1 MWKYWLTDAS
11 RLRDHRIVDGSK
23 LHLSVKQET
32 TVGNIEDP
40 NEFNTQLRIFL
51 KRHLNTQDTEKV
63 MAKFKEQFKTWISSL
78 SLDDI
83 ERLAT
88 IHMKEASSY
97 WCNVITVNSR
107 PRNFGI
113 SAKFVVPKQ
122 PLIPFDLPLL
132 KKRKGLGNGIRAQFS
147 AGFSIQKGKKMSWHC
162 CLLPLSFALM
172 SV

>member
-1 MWKYWLTDAS
+1 MVEVSDNDEIALLKREISTKLRIPVAQQRLVFKGKTLADAS

-97 WCNVITVNSR
+97 
-107 PRNFGI
+107 
-113 SAKFVVPKQ
+113 
-122 PLIPFDLPLL
+122 
-132 KKRKGLGNGIRAQFS
+132 
-147 AGFSIQKGKKMSWHC
+147 
-162 CLLPLSFALM
+162 
-172 SV
+172 

>member
-1 MWKYWLTDAS
+1 MYILVKKLNGQEVRLEVSDNDEIALLKREISTKLRIPVAQQRLVFKGKTLADAS

-97 WCNVITVNSR
+97 
-107 PRNFGI
+107 
-113 SAKFVVPKQ
+113 
-122 PLIPFDLPLL
+122 
-132 KKRKGLGNGIRAQFS
+132 
-147 AGFSIQKGKKMSWHC
+147 
-162 CLLPLSFALM
+162 
-172 SV
+172 

>member
-1 MWKYWLTDAS
+1 MYILVKKLNGQEVRLEVSDNDEIALLKREISTKLRIPVAQQRLVFKGKTLADAS

-51 KRHLNTQDTEKV
+51 KKHLNTQDTEKV

-97 WCNVITVNSR
+97 
-107 PRNFGI
+107 
-113 SAKFVVPKQ
+113 
-122 PLIPFDLPLL
+122 
-132 KKRKGLGNGIRAQFS
+132 
-147 AGFSIQKGKKMSWHC
+147 
-162 CLLPLSFALM
+162 
-172 SV
+172 

>member
-1 MWKYWLTDAS
+1 MYILVKKLNGQEVRLEVSDNDEIALLKREISTKLRIPVAQQRLVFKGKTLADAS

-32 TVGNIEDP
+32 TVENIEDP

-63 MAKFKEQFKTWISSL
+63 MAKFKEFKTWISSL

-97 WCNVITVNSR
+97 
-107 PRNFGI
+107 
-113 SAKFVVPKQ
+113 
-122 PLIPFDLPLL
+122 
-132 KKRKGLGNGIRAQFS
+132 
-147 AGFSIQKGKKMSWHC
+147 
-162 CLLPLSFALM
+162 
-172 SV
+172 

>member
-1 MWKYWLTDAS
+1 MYILVKKLNGQEVRLEVSDNDEIALLKREISTKLRIPVAQQRLVFKGKTLADAS

-32 TVGNIEDP
+32 TVENIEDP

-97 WCNVITVNSR
+97 
-107 PRNFGI
+107 
-113 SAKFVVPKQ
+113 
-122 PLIPFDLPLL
+122 
-132 KKRKGLGNGIRAQFS
+132 
-147 AGFSIQKGKKMSWHC
+147 
-162 CLLPLSFALM
+162 
-172 SV
+172 

>member
-1 MWKYWLTDAS
+1 MYILVKKLNGQEVRLEVSDNDEIALLKREISTKLRIPVAQQRLVFKGKTLADAS

-63 MAKFKEQFKTWISSL
+63 MAKFKEFKTWISSL

-97 WCNVITVNSR
+97 
-107 PRNFGI
+107 
-113 SAKFVVPKQ
+113 
-122 PLIPFDLPLL
+122 
-132 KKRKGLGNGIRAQFS
+132 
-147 AGFSIQKGKKMSWHC
+147 
-162 CLLPLSFALM
+162 
-172 SV
+172 

>member
-1 MWKYWLTDAS
+1 MFISVKKLNGQEVRLEVSDNDEIALLKREISTKLRIPVAQQRLVFKGKTLADAS

-63 MAKFKEQFKTWISSL
+63 MAKFKEFKTWISSL

-97 WCNVITVNSR
+97 
-107 PRNFGI
+107 
-113 SAKFVVPKQ
+113 
-122 PLIPFDLPLL
+122 
-132 KKRKGLGNGIRAQFS
+132 
-147 AGFSIQKGKKMSWHC
+147 
-162 CLLPLSFALM
+162 
-172 SV
+172 

>member
-1 MWKYWLTDAS
+1 MYILVKKLNGQEVRLEVSDNDEIALLKREISTKLRIPVAQQRLVFKGKTLADAS

-63 MAKFKEQFKTWISSL
+63 VAKFKEQFKTWISSL

-97 WCNVITVNSR
+97 
-107 PRNFGI
+107 
-113 SAKFVVPKQ
+113 
-122 PLIPFDLPLL
+122 
-132 KKRKGLGNGIRAQFS
+132 
-147 AGFSIQKGKKMSWHC
+147 
-162 CLLPLSFALM
+162 
-172 SV
+172 

>member
-1 MWKYWLTDAS
+1 MYILVKKLNGQEVRLEVSDNDEIALLKREISTKLRIPVAQQRLVFKGKTLADAS

-88 IHMKEASSY
+88 IHMNEASSY
-97 WCNVITVNSR
+97 
-107 PRNFGI
+107 
-113 SAKFVVPKQ
+113 
-122 PLIPFDLPLL
+122 
-132 KKRKGLGNGIRAQFS
+132 
-147 AGFSIQKGKKMSWHC
+147 
-162 CLLPLSFALM
+162 
-172 SV
+172 

>member
-1 MWKYWLTDAS
+1 MYISVKKLNGQEVRLEVSDNDEIALLKREISTKLRIPVAQQRLVFKGKTLADAS

-97 WCNVITVNSR
+97 
-107 PRNFGI
+107 
-113 SAKFVVPKQ
+113 
-122 PLIPFDLPLL
+122 
-132 KKRKGLGNGIRAQFS
+132 
-147 AGFSIQKGKKMSWHC
+147 
-162 CLLPLSFALM
+162 
-172 SV
+172 

>member
-1 MWKYWLTDAS
+1 MYISVKKLNGQEVRLEVSDNDEIALLKREISTKLRIPVAQQRLVFKGKTLADAS

-40 NEFNTQLRIFL
+40 KEFNTQLRIFL

-97 WCNVITVNSR
+97 
-107 PRNFGI
+107 
-113 SAKFVVPKQ
+113 
-122 PLIPFDLPLL
+122 
-132 KKRKGLGNGIRAQFS
+132 
-147 AGFSIQKGKKMSWHC
+147 
-162 CLLPLSFALM
+162 
-172 SV
+172 

>member
-1 MWKYWLTDAS
+1 MYILVKKLNGQEVRLEVSDNDEIALLKREISTKLRIPVAQQRLVFKGKTLADAS

-32 TVGNIEDP
+32 TVGNTEDP

-97 WCNVITVNSR
+97 
-107 PRNFGI
+107 
-113 SAKFVVPKQ
+113 
-122 PLIPFDLPLL
+122 
-132 KKRKGLGNGIRAQFS
+132 
-147 AGFSIQKGKKMSWHC
+147 
-162 CLLPLSFALM
+162 
-172 SV
+172 

>member
-1 MWKYWLTDAS
+1 MFISVKKLNGQEVRLEVSDNDEIALLKREISTKLRIPVAQQRLVFKGKTLADAS

-97 WCNVITVNSR
+97 
-107 PRNFGI
+107 
-113 SAKFVVPKQ
+113 
-122 PLIPFDLPLL
+122 
-132 KKRKGLGNGIRAQFS
+132 
-147 AGFSIQKGKKMSWHC
+147 
-162 CLLPLSFALM
+162 
-172 SV
+172 